1 MTPLTA
7 GAGLAICSD
16 HPLGVRL
23 WTHGACSHL
32 QIDRILLGLVFWHR
46 GLPSKACTPSQNET
60 PSRGSGSG
68 AIGKTYQQCEASL
81 LLMVLGDV
89 TLWTR
94 AAILLSL
101 WVLGLLHLR
110 RVPRGPL
117 WKSRGKLSPELS
129 WLLSYLF
136 LPMLVAPS
144 LFMSIAK
151 ASIPS
156 GLASPSRP
164 LRGGS
169 ERGSDTEKR
178 GRDK

>member
-94 AAILLSL
+94 VAILLSL
-101 WVLGLLHLR
+101 WVLGLLRLHSHVLL
-110 RVPRGPL
+110 VIWWPSFSGCLLLATLHSPPL
-117 WKSRGKLSPELS
+117 SFISPFLNVS
-129 WLLSYLF
+129 LLFWLQGSFPVL
-136 LPMLVAPS
+136 
-144 LFMSIAK
+144 
-151 ASIPS
+151 
-156 GLASPSRP
+156 PSRAA
-164 LRGGS
+164 
-169 ERGSDTEKR
+169 
-178 GRDK
+178 